1 MQAGPARPEDVDPL
15 LAVVGH
21 RQAPRLGARRHPRGV
36 DQSPPAAQGQP
47 HHMLRTVSF
56 SLRFV

>member
-36 DQSPPAAQGQP
+36 DQSPPAHCKQRR
-47 HHMLRTVSF
+47 HLLR
-56 SLRFV
+56 